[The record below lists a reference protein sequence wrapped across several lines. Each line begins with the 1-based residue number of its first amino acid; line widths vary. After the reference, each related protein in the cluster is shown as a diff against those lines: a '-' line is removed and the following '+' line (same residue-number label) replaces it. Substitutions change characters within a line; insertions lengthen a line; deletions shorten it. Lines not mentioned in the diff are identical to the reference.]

1 MKEDENKMKTSW
13 GWAGRSSAQV
23 EALLADKVKVMIH
36 LWALLVKLN
45 NFTFGNKAVLCLE
58 STILDGRPACRPAWR
73 SWKYNHLSP
82 KLELKLGLG
91 LSLAMWNE

>member
-1 MKEDENKMKTSW
+1 MEIGKNLEIWVKLKTSW
-13 GWAGRSSAQV
+13 GWAGPSSAQV

-58 STILDGRPACRPAWR
+58 STILDGRPAC
-73 SWKYNHLSP
+73 
-82 KLELKLGLG
+82 LETL
-91 LSLAMWNE
+91 EI